1 MRPEQRWCDR
11 IQCHCKVIYDLAIYN
26 EQNLYNLA
34 HCDGFSGTTPPSR
47 KRQGGVNQKPQAL
60 QACILTTPGVVRGYW
75 LEVSGPIPLSA
86 PIPGRTKARPYMRTL
101 QALVLST
108 QADVADRA
116 TGHHHRVEDTMMIGA
131 SETRRSW

>member
-60 QACILTTPGVVRGYW
+60 QACILTTPGVQTPPTRLLVSGYW
-75 LEVSGPIPLSA
+75 LLVSGPMTPHTPRLPGVGIIP
-86 PIPGRTKARPYMRTL
+86 PGGRCR
-101 QALVLST
+101 
-108 QADVADRA
+108 
-116 TGHHHRVEDTMMIGA
+116 
-131 SETRRSW
+131 

>member
-11 IQCHCKVIYDLAIYN
+11 CKVIYDLAIYN

-60 QACILTTPGVVRGYW
+60 QACILTTPGVQTPPAWLLVIGYW
-75 LEVSGPIPLSA
+75 LLVI
-86 PIPGRTKARPYMRTL
+86 GRPPTTIYTIKTL
-101 QALVLST
+101 Q
-108 QADVADRA
+108 
-116 TGHHHRVEDTMMIGA
+116 HR
-131 SETRRSW
+131 

>member
-1 MRPEQRWCDR
+1 MRPEQRWCKR

-60 QACILTTPGVVRGYW
+60 QACILTTPGVVRGKRTY
-75 LEVSGPIPLSA
+75 PLSA
-86 PIPGRTKARPYMRTL
+86 LSPIAYPVTRFATTADEMTSFQHK
-101 QALVLST
+101 QKQLVCNS
-108 QADVADRA
+108 
-116 TGHHHRVEDTMMIGA
+116 
-131 SETRRSW
+131 

>member
-60 QACILTTPGVVRGYW
+60 QACILTTPGVQTPRRGYW
-75 LEVSGPIPLSA
+75 L
-86 PIPGRTKARPYMRTL
+86 
-101 QALVLST
+101 LV
-108 QADVADRA
+108 
-116 TGHHHRVEDTMMIGA
+116 IG
-131 SETRRSW
+131 

>member
-60 QACILTTPGVVRGYW
+60 QACILTTPGVMTPLKVRGKRN
-75 LEVSGPIPLSA
+75 PLRS
-86 PIPGRTKARPYMRTL
+86 PHPYPTADEMTSFRHK
-101 QALVLST
+101 QKQLVCNS
-108 QADVADRA
+108 
-116 TGHHHRVEDTMMIGA
+116 
-131 SETRRSW
+131 